1 MAVITTHIDDI
12 DVKDFDDN
20 DIMFLKNES
29 KLEITSYL
37 VDRIKHICKEYK
49 ILYLSSSYKKEELLD
64 NFKYLNKRD
73 INVIEDSFSTI
84 DEIEKYI
91 INNKCD
97 YVCIDYLKLIK
108 TKNVFR
114 IGNKKM
120 KYVLDKIEEF
130 SKKYSIIFLVVI
142 NMEDN

>member
-20 DIMFLKNES
+20 DIMFLRNES

-49 ILYLSSSYKKEELLD
+49 ILYLSSTYTKEELLN

-73 INVIEDSFSTI
+73 INIIEDSFSTI

-97 YVCIDYLKLIK
+97 YICIDYFKLIK
-108 TKNVFR
+108 TKNTFR

-130 SKKYSIIFLVVI
+130 SKRYSIIFLVVI